1 LGDRIVKEGPP
12 EDAGKLTYA
21 FKLCYARTPTKL
33 EQDRLLS
40 YLQQQREANADRPWM
55 MVARVLLNLDE
66 FVTRE

>member
-1 LGDRIVKEGPP
+1 M
-12 EDAGKLTYA
+12 TYA
-21 FKLCYARTPTKL
+21 FKLCYCRTPSKV

-40 YLQQQREANADRPWM
+40 YLQQQREVNAERAWM